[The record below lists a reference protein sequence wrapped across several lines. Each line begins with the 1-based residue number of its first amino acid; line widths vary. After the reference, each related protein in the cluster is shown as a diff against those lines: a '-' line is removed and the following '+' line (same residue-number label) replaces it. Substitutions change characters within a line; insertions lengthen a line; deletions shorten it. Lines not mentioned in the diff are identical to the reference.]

1 MKKRNILIVMLVFL
15 VFLLSAIGV
24 YFYMGHTKV
33 EIKYQNKS
41 NESANILNV
50 RCLYELTEE
59 IDISTGEF
67 ATGENEFG
75 IYKTKHSSKKY
86 GLYTYSFDVAVNGN
100 IISPQIKILKTDW
113 KANYDVEIEF
123 VVDST
128 ATTSTL
134 SVSVN
139 GVNRTET
146 FEDIQ
151 NTDISLQVGP

>member
-1 MKKRNILIVMLVFL
+1 MKKKKIYIVMLVVL
-15 VFLLSAIGV
+15 VLLLSAIGV
-24 YFYMGHTKV
+24 YCYMGHTSV

-41 NESANILNV
+41 NDNTNIINV

-59 IDISTGEF
+59 IDISNGKF

-86 GLYTYSFDVAVNGN
+86 GLYTYSFDVEVDGN
-100 IISPQIKILKTDW
+100 IISPQIKIVKTDW
-113 KANYDVEIEF
+113 KDNYNVEIEF

-128 ATTSTL
+128 ATTATL

-139 GVNRTET
+139 GVKMTES

-151 NTDISLQVGP
+151 NTDVILQVGP

>member
-1 MKKRNILIVMLVFL
+1 MKKRNIFIVMLVFL
-15 VFLLSAIGV
+15 VLLLSAIG
-24 YFYMGHTKV
+24 FYCYVGHTNV

-41 NESANILNV
+41 KDNTNILNV

-67 ATGENEFG
+67 ATSENEFG

-86 GLYTYSFDVAVNGN
+86 GLYTYSFDVEVNGN
-100 IISPQIKILKTDW
+100 IISPQILIVKTDW

-139 GVNRTET
+139 GVKRTET

-151 NTDISLQVGP
+151 NTDITLQVGP